1 MSEFRYIIRF
11 QGKDLDGRK
20 KVIQGLSQLKGVGLN
35 LATYLVSALKIDADL
50 RMGALS
56 TDQTSKIEESLK
68 DLSKLGFPSW
78 SFNRSKDLAT
88 GTGIHLIASDLAFSI
103 KNDIDRERNLNSWRG
118 VRHTYG
124 LKVRG
129 QRTRCTGRKGRSV
142 GVKKTT
148 LREQAKAKEASAK
161 ES

>member
-148 LREQAKAKEASAK
+148 LREQAKAKEATAK

>member
-20 KVIQGLSQLKGVGLN
+20 KVIQGLSELKGVGSN
-35 LATYLVSALKIDADL
+35 LATYLVNALKIDSDL

-56 TDQTSKIEESLK
+56 TDQTSEIEESLK

-78 SFNRSKDLAT
+78 IFNRSKDIDT

-103 KNDIDRERNLNSWRG
+103 KSDIDRERNLSSWRG

-148 LREQAKAKEASAK
+148 LREQAKAKEATAK

>member
-11 QGKDLDGRK
+11 QGKDLDGRR

-56 TDQTSKIEESLK
+56 TDQTSKIEESLN

-148 LREQAKAKEASAK
+148 LREQAKAKEATAK